1 MEINKFIKKQ
11 MENWLKIYDK
21 NDYYYKVGY
30 LLRYHYVG
38 SWGNHFFVSEKEQ
51 KRWNNK
57 LWNWDRPRLII
68 PKTTKQTMKN
78 NFFYTLKRDKTPKIP
93 TYRGNR

>member
-21 NDYYYKVGY
+21 NDYYYKVGK

-57 LWNWDRPRLII
+57 LWNWDYPRLII

-78 NFFYTLKRDKTPKIP
+78 NFFYTLKRDKTPSIP
-93 TYRGNR
+93 TYWGHR